1 MPFITEEIYHQLKE
15 RKPDDDLT
23 IKQSE
28 GRLYGDGLILLHGS
42 LLKDFITSIRDTRN
56 KNQLK
61 PKDPITIH
69 VKPYKDLFSTTELI
83 LKKQVNAEE
92 IIYTDKSVADSIV
105 VVVKNFKFYL
115 KTKLTIDT
123 SIQKDQL
130 LKDLEYQ
137 KGFLLSVEKKLSN
150 ERFVQNAKPEVVEVE
165 KKKKADAEAK
175 IKAIE
180 ESLASL

>member
-1 MPFITEEIYHQLKE
+1 
-15 RKPDDDLT
+15 
-23 IKQSE
+23 
-28 GRLYGDGLILLHGS
+28 
-42 LLKDFITSIRDTRN
+42 
-56 KNQLK
+56 
-61 PKDPITIH
+61 
-69 VKPYKDLFSTTELI
+69 
-83 LKKQVNAEE
+83 
-92 IIYTDKSVADSIV
+92 
-105 VVVKNFKFYL
+105 L